1 MLSKPLISS
10 PVVVAN
16 RSKKTAKTGEET
28 GGTGQRSETVEERE
42 RGERAERGERDRD
55 GLIKVRSSLA
65 ALTAQTQTKPS
76 HIESERQQKAVG
88 NPSFQL

>member
-42 RGERAERGERDRD
+42 IGERDRD

-65 ALTAQTQTKPS
+65 ALTAQTQTKPN
-76 HIESERQQKAVG
+76 HIESGRQQKAVG